1 MSRIALV
8 TLLFVSTP
16 TMAAPNVS
24 GVVAT
29 YEAMTRIEPRCSAPK
44 ASNEIVVCG
53 RRRADRWRV
62 PYLLKEAGDPSIQN
76 VSAERNGLIPTT
88 TPCREH
94 SIFLVG
100 CGKGVG
106 LSVSTA
112 IGGDS
117 GVKLR
122 PLAD

>member
-8 TLLFVSTP
+8 IALVAVTP
-16 TMAAPNVS
+16 SLAAPNRTD
-24 GVVAT
+24 VVAT
-29 YEAMTRIEPRCSAPK
+29 YETMTRVEPRCARP
-44 ASNEIVVCG
+44 AAGTEIIVCG

-62 PYLLKEAGDPSIQN
+62 PYLLKDAGDPSIQN
-76 VSAERNGLIPTT
+76 VAAERAALIPTT

-112 IGGDS
+112 IGGGS